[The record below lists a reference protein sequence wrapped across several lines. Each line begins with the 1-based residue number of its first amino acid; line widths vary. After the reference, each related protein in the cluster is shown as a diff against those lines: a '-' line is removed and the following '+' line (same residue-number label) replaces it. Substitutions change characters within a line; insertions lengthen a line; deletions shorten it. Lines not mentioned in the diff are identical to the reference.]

1 MQILDTIQ
9 NHVSQAWAYRKQGRD
24 SDMETQID
32 SMLSLLEDLIDRS
45 YDRFATLD
53 DEEEIRPVKSQDI
66 QKARQLTQTILV
78 RIVSGE
84 MSIADEQIDR
94 AAKAMAHLSGRGA
107 AGAMVGTWYIPYL
120 DSNGVRESVSLK
132 IHEPSFI
139 GNDIG
144 FKTWGAAP
152 LMAKRL
158 VQERFLPNLENQ
170 TVIELGTGT
179 GMVGLICAK
188 LGAASTDLTD
198 YHPSVLEN
206 VAINVKLN
214 EVQANV
220 SKLDFIELA
229 TNPDSVWRN
238 RKFDVV
244 IASDLLYEMEHA
256 EYLPVAIELLMTD
269 VFYFMIPLRAT
280 HTKEVALFE
289 RRMEEIGLYLDQTS
303 DQEVEEDEGW
313 VRYRFYSY
321 IRA

>member
-1 MQILDTIQ
+1 
-9 NHVSQAWAYRKQGRD
+9 
-24 SDMETQID
+24 
-32 SMLSLLEDLIDRS
+32 MLVLLESLIDQS
-45 YDRFATLD
+45 YDRYATLD
-53 DEEEIRPVKSQDI
+53 DEEEIRPVKNQDI
-66 QKARQLTQTILV
+66 ERARQATQAILV

-84 MSIADEQIDR
+84 MSIPDEQIDR

-107 AGAMVGTWYIPYL
+107 AGAM
-120 DSNGVRESVSLK
+120 
-132 IHEPSFI
+132 PSFI

-158 VQERFLPNLENQ
+158 VQERFLPDLENQ
-170 TVIELGTGT
+170 TVLELGTGT

-206 VAINVKLN
+206 VAINVQLN
-214 EVQANV
+214 KVEANV
-220 SKLDFIELA
+220 SKLDFIELS
-229 TNPDSVWRN
+229 TNPESVWRN
-238 RKFDVV
+238 KKFDVV

-256 EYLPVAIELLMTD
+256 EHLPVAIELLMTN

-289 RRMEEIGLYLDQTS
+289 SRMEEIGLYLDETS

-313 VRYRFYSY
+313 VRYRFYCY
-321 IRA
+321 TRIQ